1 MKRIRGWLLGC
12 FLVFLTALGSTA
24 ALAQGTYSLEF
35 QAINGGGET
44 ASSASYQADQEL
56 ILVGTSPVT
65 AQSSNY
71 EVTTLLD
78 LPQPPAVVQVWM
90 LY

>member
-1 MKRIRGWLLGC
+1 MKRIRGWVLGC
-12 FLVFLTALGSTA
+12 LLALATVLGSTA
-24 ALAQGTYSLEF
+24 ALAQGTYTLEF

-44 ASSASYQADQEL
+44 ASSANYEADQQV
-56 ILVGTSPVT
+56 ILVGTSPVS

-71 EVTTLLD
+71 EVTNLLD
-78 LPQPPAVVQVWM
+78 LPQPPAVVQDWM